1 MKNIKQLHE
10 QDFNLWIEETIK
22 TIRNKDAKNMDW
34 ENLLEEIEDM
44 GASQK
49 RALDSYMQPLIEH
62 ILKLTYW
69 HSERERNE
77 RGWRSEVVNFRNRI
91 NHLLKKNPSLKN
103 YLNSEYIDNYRDA
116 TAAMSEKFE
125 IPSEDIISMKK
136 IMKHDY
142 FG

>member
-49 RALDSYMQPLIEH
+49 RALDSYMQPLI
-62 ILKLTYW
+62 
-69 HSERERNE
+69 
-77 RGWRSEVVNFRNRI
+77 
-91 NHLLKKNPSLKN
+91 
-103 YLNSEYIDNYRDA
+103 
-116 TAAMSEKFE
+116 
-125 IPSEDIISMKK
+125 
-136 IMKHDY
+136 
-142 FG
+142 